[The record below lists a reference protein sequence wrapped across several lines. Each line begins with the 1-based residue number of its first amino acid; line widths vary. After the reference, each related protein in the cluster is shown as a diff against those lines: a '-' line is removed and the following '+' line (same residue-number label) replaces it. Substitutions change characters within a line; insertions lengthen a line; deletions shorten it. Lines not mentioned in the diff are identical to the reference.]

1 VVRRRIIILTAV
13 EIEAKAV
20 ARALGLVCP
29 RPNKPSKADRTG
41 HILELH
47 LIGIGASHSQ
57 LLLRK
62 DNAAIIMMAGL
73 AGGLDPSL
81 RVGDV
86 VIDDCPTG
94 LLPDVAHRRG
104 GIHTAEH
111 LVATTTEKAA
121 LFAQT
126 GALAVDMETRI
137 IRALAQQEGIP
148 FVAVRAISDAFDEAL
163 DPTILKLVDRFGR
176 PRPAAIAATLLRR
189 PALIAPLRRLGA
201 SSHLAAKNLGAALA
215 DIVGRCSQVEAVRS
229 AE

>member
-20 ARALGLVCP
+20 ARALGLDSP
-29 RPNKPSKADRTG
+29 SPNKPSKADRAG
-41 HILELH
+41 LIVELH
-47 LIGIGASHSQ
+47 LIGIGASHSP

-62 DNAAIIMMAGL
+62 GDAAIIMMAGL

-86 VIDDCPTG
+86 VIDDCPAG

-111 LVATTTEKAA
+111 LIATTTEKAA

-163 DPTILKLVDRFGR
+163 DPTILKLVDGFGR
-176 PRPAAIAATLLRR
+176 PRPAAITATLLRR

-201 SSHLAAKNLGAALA
+201 ASHLAAENLGAAVA
-215 DIVGRCSQVEAVRS
+215 AIVRLCSEVEPARS

>member
-29 RPNKPSKADRTG
+29 RPNKPSKADRAG
-41 HILELH
+41 LIVELH
-47 LIGIGASHSQ
+47 LIGIGALHFTSPMPGADS
-57 LLLRK
+57 
-62 DNAAIIMMAGL
+62 AVYIMAGL

-111 LVATTTEKAA
+111 LIATTTEKAA

-126 GALAVDMETRI
+126 RALAVDMETWIVRT
-137 IRALAQQEGIP
+137 LAQREDIP
-148 FVAVRAISDAFDEAL
+148 FVAVRAISDGFDEAL
-163 DPTILKLVDRFGR
+163 DPTILKLVDGFGR

-201 SSHLAAKNLGAALA
+201 ASHLAAENLGAAVA
-215 DIVGRCSQVEAVRS
+215 AIVRLCSEVEPAQS

>member
-1 VVRRRIIILTAV
+1 MTAV

-29 RPNKPSKADRTG
+29 RPKRPAQADRAGAT
-41 HILELH
+41 LELH
-47 LIGIGASHSQ
+47 LIGIAAERLPSN
-57 LLLRK
+57 LRS
-62 DNAAIIMMAGL
+62 DESAIIIMAGL

-86 VIDDCPTG
+86 VIDDCPPG

-104 GIHTAEH
+104 GIQTANH
-111 LVATTTEKAA
+111 IIATTTEKAE

-137 IRALAQQEGIP
+137 VRRSAERAGAQFI
-148 FVAVRAISDAFDEAL
+148 AIRAISDAFDEAL
-163 DPTILKLVDRFGR
+163 DPTILKLVDGFGR
-176 PRPAAIAATLLRR
+176 PRPTAIATTLLCR

-201 SSHLAAKNLGAALA
+201 ASHLAAENLGAAVES
-215 DIVGRCSQVEAVRS
+215 IVARFGEVEAARS

>member
-1 VVRRRIIILTAV
+1 M

-20 ARALGLVCP
+20 ARALGLDSP
-29 RPNKPSKADRTG
+29 SPNKPSKADRAG
-41 HILELH
+41 LIVELH
-47 LIGIGASHSQ
+47 LIGIGASNFASAM
-57 LLLRK
+57 LGA
-62 DNAAIIMMAGL
+62 DSAVFIMAGL

-111 LVATTTEKAA
+111 LIATTTEKAA

-126 GALAVDMETRI
+126 GALAVDMETQI
-137 IRALAQQEGIP
+137 IRALARQEGIP

-163 DPTILKLVDRFGR
+163 DPTILKLVDGFGR
-176 PRPAAIAATLLRR
+176 PRPA
-189 PALIAPLRRLGA
+189 
-201 SSHLAAKNLGAALA
+201 
-215 DIVGRCSQVEAVRS
+215 
-229 AE
+229 